1 MLAFDIDSYNDFCE
15 KNNYKPGYYQSLL
28 KFESFCRS
36 YGINTRPLK
45 QKWQCHFSISMAFL
59 LKGEKDGT

>member
-1 MLAFDIDSYNDFCE
+1 MELQNESREEEVMLAFDIDSYNDFCE

-45 QKWQCHFSISMAFL
+45 QK
-59 LKGEKDGT
+59 